1 MLKSVVKK
9 CLQECTRLKAKSI
22 SIPSIGAG
30 NLGYPADVV
39 ATCLL
44 EETTSYMSRNEGKTS
59 LQLVHFVIFDGTVH
73 QAFQDKYSRMESGKD
88 NTDTVIPQ
96 SKPSSAMKNS
106 RSPKSSPHAT
116 RKKSSLAVRSHD
128 ASEDTTCSFSL
139 ENGLLLQI
147 VQGDITR
154 ERVDVVVNTTNT
166 EMQLTGMGVAGAL
179 LKQGGAGLQ
188 AACDSLRKQG
198 MKAGEGKVVETPCEG
213 MGQLKCKSIFHI
225 VFEGKDQRKLVKT
238 ILSCLDRAEKLKY
251 TSIALPAIGTGTM
264 AYSTSLAAE
273 GIVKALKQFTQRKPR
288 HVKQIRMVIFQ
299 PQMFQKFTDAFK
311 NIEKTEGILNYI
323 YDKGSKLLHSFGSL
337 LIPGSSDSEEEEAME
352 VSPSNDDSDDDDYI
366 ITMPDIP
373 LDAAEVTLCI
383 YGESEAAVKRAVK
396 QLTSLID
403 TTFIN
408 DEVDNVHIV
417 ELPGNAISALQE
429 FAKKHDVDIDIDTDP
444 HIHTIKLHG
453 CQSDVLEVK
462 DKVRDVLAEMNQ
474 WKMKEEA
481 ASTVCKHVK
490 WVRQCSDGPEDYD
503 EMTSFAIEQAYQ
515 QKKDIYSY
523 DDGEEKF
530 KVDFSKMKDIDL
542 ESGAVVTVQRIDFSQ
557 GKMILM
563 NIHDYVNIVNS
574 LNSIVE
580 KPSDWDTMPKDSN
593 GREAIVHLVPL
604 KQTSAEYKNALG
616 KFNKTMQSSYQKIVS
631 IQRIQNPVQYGQY
644 VARKKEMDKRNPPG
658 CQNERWLFHG
668 TRPDVVE
675 NINAQGLNRSFKT
688 SKLHL

>member
-1 MLKSVVKK
+1 MLRSVVKK

-44 EETTSYMSRNEGKTS
+44 EETTSYMSKNKGKTS

-73 QAFQDKYSRMESGKD
+73 QAFQDRYSQMESGK
-88 NTDTVIPQ
+88 NATVVPQ
-96 SKPSSAMKNS
+96 PKPSSAINNS
-106 RSPKSSPHAT
+106 NSPKSSPHAA
-116 RKKSSLAVRSHD
+116 RKKPSLASSSVRSHD
-128 ASEDTTCSFSL
+128 ALAEDTTCSFSL

-147 VQGDITR
+147 VQGDITK

-166 EMQLTGMGVAGAL
+166 EMQLTGAGVAGAL
-179 LKQGGAGLQ
+179 VKQGGPGLK
-188 AACDSLRKQG
+188 AACDSLRKQNI
-198 MKAGEGKVVETPCEG
+198 KAGESKVVETPCEA

-251 TSIALPAIGTGTM
+251 TSIALPAAIGTGNM

-299 PQMFQKFTDAFK
+299 SQMFQQFTDAFK

-323 YDKGSKLLHSFGSL
+323 YDKRTKLLHSFGSL
-337 LIPGSSDSEEEEAME
+337 LISSCSDEEEEGME
-352 VSPSNDDSDDDDYI
+352 MSPLNEDSKDDDYGI

-373 LDAAEVTLCI
+373 LDSAEVTLCI

-396 QLTSLID
+396 QFTSLID
-403 TTFIN
+403 NTFIKE
-408 DEVDNVHIV
+408 EVDNVLII
-417 ELPGNAISALQE
+417 ELPNRNAISALQE
-429 FAKKHDVDIDIDTDP
+429 FAKKHAVDIDIDTDP
-444 HIHTIKLHG
+444 SIHTIKLHG

-474 WKMKEEA
+474 WKTKEEA
-481 ASTVCKHVK
+481 AATVCKHVK

-515 QKKDIYSY
+515 QKKDIYSH
-523 DDGEEKF
+523 DCGDENF
-530 KVDFSKMKDIDL
+530 KVDFSKMEDIDG
-542 ESGAVVTVQRIDFSQ
+542 ESGEVFKLERIDFSL
-557 GKMILM
+557 GKLLLM
-563 NIHDYVNIVNS
+563 NDILIII
-574 LNSIVE
+574 L
-580 KPSDWDTMPKDSN
+580 
-593 GREAIVHLVPL
+593 
-604 KQTSAEYKNALG
+604 
-616 KFNKTMQSSYQKIVS
+616 
-631 IQRIQNPVQYGQY
+631 IQYR
-644 VARKKEMDKRNPPG
+644 
-658 CQNERWLFHG
+658 
-668 TRPDVVE
+668 
-675 NINAQGLNRSFKT
+675 
-688 SKLHL
+688 